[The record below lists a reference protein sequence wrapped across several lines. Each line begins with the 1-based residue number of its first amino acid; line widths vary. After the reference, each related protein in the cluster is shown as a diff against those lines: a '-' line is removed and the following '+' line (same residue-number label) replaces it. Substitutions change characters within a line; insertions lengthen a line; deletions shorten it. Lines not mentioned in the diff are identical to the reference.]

1 MTERP
6 DRRHDLTNGMAD
18 FVLAQGLDAATLR
31 PLAAAAGVSD
41 RMLLYYFKDKS
52 QAMNA
57 AFACLLDRLKSALD
71 AQTQIR
77 PLPIGRLRGKV
88 VPLLLADDFWPYMQL
103 WLDITAR
110 ASRGDPQHR
119 ADGQALRQVLLDWV
133 QGRLASDDANQR
145 ARLMMMIEAAIHQKA
160 LGLRDTPVDPDGD

>member
-1 MTERP
+1 MTDRP
-6 DRRHDLTNGMAD
+6 DRRHDLTNRMAD
-18 FVLAQGLDAATLR
+18 FVLAHGLDAATLR

-52 QAMNA
+52 QAMTA
-57 AFACLLDRLKSALD
+57 AFQCLLGRLQDTLD

-88 VPLLLADDFWPYMQL
+88 VPLLLADELWPYMQL

-110 ASRGDPQHR
+110 ASRGDAQHR
-119 ADGQALRQVLLDWV
+119 ADGQALRQVLQDWV
-133 QGRLASDDANQR
+133 QGRLVSDDPNQR
-145 ARLMMMIEAAIHQKA
+145 ARLMMMIQAAIQQKA
-160 LGLRDTPVDPDGD
+160 LGLRDAPPDADAD